1 MAKAE
6 QVLPTGLSDKSKVYT
21 VKKKEEELRAA
32 LEQTRLE
39 AQKLRDDARAQ
50 ADQITEDTQASFS
63 DIIQKAFEDAASGA
77 EDRLQEILGSRD
89 DRIQSVNKAA
99 EQDRNTAIE
108 AGLSLLLSE

>member
-21 VKKKEEELRAA
+21 VKKKEEELLAA
-32 LEQTRLE
+32 FEQTSLE

-50 ADQITEDTQASFS
+50 ADQITGDAQASFS
-63 DIIQKAFEDAASGA
+63 DIIQKAFEGAAAGA

-89 DRIQSVNKAA
+89 ERIQSVNRPA
-99 EQDRNTAIE
+99 EKDRNTAIE
-108 AGLSLLLSE
+108 AGLNFLLSE